1 MSARNESSGQVAIVG
16 SPYGKWTRKSIA
28 AYGVVIGSLG
38 AVTLCPFNPRENSLL
53 RPLQLTVSRCEHHS
67 DSDHAGRDHSNGNWC
82 HGRRLSSC
90 LQRLER
96 TISEITGK
104 IGPVGC
110 GLEGASQMRTA
121 VSFRIRCAAVR
132 TLLEGLNSWLLPHR
146 EALHSL
152 VIQDEA
158 RAPY

>member
-104 IGPVGC
+104 SDLWVVDLRARVRCELRFPF
-110 GLEGASQMRTA
+110 
-121 VSFRIRCAAVR
+121 VSDARAVR
-132 TLLEGLNSWLLPHR
+132 TLLEGLNSW
-146 EALHSL
+146 
-152 VIQDEA
+152 
-158 RAPY
+158 

>member
-1 MSARNESSGQVAIVG
+1 MDQEINRCVRSGHRQPWSSN
-16 SPYGKWTRKSIA
+16 P
-28 AYGVVIGSLG
+28 
-38 AVTLCPFNPRENSLL
+38 CPFNPRENSLL

-158 RAPY
+158 RAPYTADGLAGSWTPARYN